1 MVKAMSESTKIQLWK
16 HQILAIQKSEG
27 MDHYGLFF
35 EPGVGKTATTIH
47 MLRQRMNA
55 HKKLLPVLVLC
66 PPVVIENWKQEF
78 LMHSKIPDSRIHC
91 LTGPGEKRFKTL
103 QANPGEIFITNY
115 EALLMEPVFKELVK
129 LLSLP
134 HAALVCDEIHRCK
147 DTTAKRTKRTIQLAD
162 IAHYRFGLTGTPVLN
177 SLMDVFSQMRIIDRG
192 ASLGNN
198 FFSFRAKYFY
208 DKNRGM
214 SREKYFPDWR
224 PLPHAEKEIRHSLE
238 RNGMYASKS
247 DCLDLPPLV
256 KKVIHVELSPE
267 QKRLYKEMKKDL
279 IATISDDGGTHV
291 SIAEL
296 AITKALRLQQIVSGH
311 LRVEQNDGEARTIT
325 IRDNPRKTAL
335 KELLSDITVCS
346 KVLVWSVFKD
356 NYEDIRDVCE
366 SLRIRFVEVH
376 GEVFDKKSA
385 VDSFNNDPEV
395 RVLIGH
401 PGSGGIG
408 INLTSSNVSIYYS
421 RNFSLEQRLQ
431 SEARNYR
438 GGSEIHQ
445 SITLIDLVAK
455 DTIDELVLKSLESKQ
470 ELSNRILKEHMSE
483 L

>member
-1 MVKAMSESTKIQLWK
+1 MQQETKIQLWK
-16 HQILAIQKSEG
+16 HQILALQKSEG
-27 MDHYGLFF
+27 MSHYGLFF

-47 MLRQRMNA
+47 MIRQRMNT
-55 HKKLLPVLVLC
+55 HKKILPTLILC

-78 LMHSKIPDSRIHC
+78 QMHSKIPESKIHC
-91 LTGPGEKRFKTL
+91 LTGSGKDRLEVM
-103 QANPGEIFITNY
+103 QSHPGEIFITNY
-115 EALLMEPVFKELVK
+115 EALLMEPLFKEFVK
-129 LLSLP
+129 LLSGSNSV
-134 HAALVCDEIHRCK
+134 LVCDEIHRCK
-147 DTTAKRTKRTIQLAD
+147 DTSAKRTKRTISLSD

-198 FFSFRAKYFY
+198 YFSFRARYFY

-214 SREKYFPDWR
+214 SRDKYFPDWR
-224 PLPHAEKEIRHSLE
+224 PLPHAEKEIRHALE
-238 RNGMYASKS
+238 RNGMYAAKT

-256 KKVIHVELSPE
+256 KKVIYVELSSE
-267 QKRLYKEMKKDL
+267 QSRLYKSMKKDL
-279 IATISDDGGTHV
+279 IATITDAGGTHT

-311 LRVEQNDGEARTIT
+311 LRVEQDDGEARTIT
-325 IRDNPRKTAL
+325 IRDNPRKAAL
-335 KELLSDITVCS
+335 KDLLSDLTIGS

-366 SLRIRFVEVH
+366 SLGIRYVEVH
-376 GEVFDKKSA
+376 GEVSNKNDA
-385 VDSFNNDPEV
+385 VNAFNTDPEV

-438 GGSEIHQ
+438 GGSNIHD

-455 DTIDELVLKSLESKQ
+455 GTIDELVLKSLESKQ
-470 ELSNRILKEHMSE
+470 ELSNRVLKEH
-483 L
+483 LDQL